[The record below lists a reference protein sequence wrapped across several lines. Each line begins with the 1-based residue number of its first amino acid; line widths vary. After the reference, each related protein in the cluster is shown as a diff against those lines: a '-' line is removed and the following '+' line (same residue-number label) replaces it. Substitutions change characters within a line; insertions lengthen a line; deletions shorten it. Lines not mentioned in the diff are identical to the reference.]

1 MPLRVRLIGST
12 RSEELLSF
20 LRGIGADAR
29 REGEAIMVTRRHV
42 PVRGE
47 PRQQDRIELEFVIRA
62 WASDRPEIEFEIDE
76 AA

>member
-1 MPLRVRLIGST
+1 MPLRVRLTGSA
-12 RSEELLSF
+12 RVEELLSF
-20 LRGIGADAR
+20 LRSIGADAR
-29 REGEAIMVTRRHV
+29 KEGEAIMVTRRHG
-42 PVRGE
+42 PVRDK